1 MITKW
6 QPNTTTKPM
15 DLVATLEMQ
24 LVEQRKLNIEL
35 LAQRVEAS
43 KSLEELKAV
52 LHEALEA
59 IKNYRRTEAMDILKG
74 YPK

>member
-1 MITKW
+1 
-6 QPNTTTKPM
+6 M

-52 LHEALEA
+52 MQEALEA
-59 IKNYRRTEAMDILKG
+59 IKNYRRKEAMNILKG